1 MRKSATIWL
10 TISFVAI
17 AVFGFVGMGHGAE
30 HDNRNGCLATTAS
43 GGNCPLAKTPADDF
57 NFYLTVFRSFSLA
70 TPTMG
75 NATLLLLVLLFSF
88 ACGLILSHKPTLA
101 AAPRINQKQK
111 FPEPLLWQLRLRRWL
126 ALRERGDAVLL
137 Y

>member
-1 MRKSATIWL
+1 MTV
-10 TISFVAI
+10 SFVAV

-30 HDNRNGCLATTAS
+30 HDNRSGCLATAAT
-43 GGNCPLAKTPADDF
+43 GGNCPRENTPLGDF
-57 NFYLTVFRSFSLA
+57 NFYLSVFRSFSQA
-70 TPTMG
+70 TP
-75 NATLLLLVLLFSF
+75 ATGTVALIALALLLTF
-88 ACGLILSHKPTLA
+88 ACGLALSRSPIA
-101 AAPRINQKQK
+101 ATAPETNQKRK